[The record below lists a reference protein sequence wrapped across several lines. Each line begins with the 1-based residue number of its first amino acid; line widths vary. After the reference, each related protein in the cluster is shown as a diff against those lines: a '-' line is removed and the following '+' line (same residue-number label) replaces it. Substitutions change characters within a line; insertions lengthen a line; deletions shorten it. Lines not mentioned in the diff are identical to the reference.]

1 MVRKIYNCKEGC
13 SVESTLQIISGRW
26 KSVLLYHL
34 IFDGELRYSELQR
47 MIPGI
52 TRRMLSLQLKD
63 LEADELVEREVV
75 QEKPLMVVYRV
86 TDYGYSLRPVIEM
99 LNNWGEAYNQRYAG
113 QLEEECLSCY

>member
-1 MVRKIYNCKEGC
+1 LIRKIYNCKKGC

-47 MIPGI
+47 TIPGI

-63 LEADELVEREVV
+63 LEVDKLVEREVI
-75 QEKPLMVVYRV
+75 QEKKLKVVYRV

-99 LNNWGEAYNQRYAG
+99 LYNWGENYNQRYAG
-113 QLEEECLSCY
+113 KLKEEFLGGS

>member
-1 MVRKIYNCKEGC
+1 MCNLPKIYNCKKGC

-47 MIPGI
+47 TIPGI

-63 LEADELVEREVV
+63 LEADKLVEREVI
-75 QEKPLMVVYRV
+75 QEK
-86 TDYGYSLRPVIEM
+86 
-99 LNNWGEAYNQRYAG
+99 N
-113 QLEEECLSCY
+113 

>member
-1 MVRKIYNCKEGC
+1 M
-13 SVESTLQIISGRW
+13 ESTLQIISGRW

-47 MIPGI
+47 TIPGI

-63 LEADELVEREVV
+63 LEADKLVEREVI
-75 QEKPLMVVYRV
+75 QEKKLKVVYRV

-99 LNNWGEAYNQRYAG
+99 LYNWGENNNQRYAG
-113 QLEEECLSCY
+113 KLKEEFLGGS